1 MSHADYLRLH
11 SVEEAAC
18 RTREILDRHAG
29 KMPHRTK
36 EEKKRRMRMGRK
48 EDGREQRRKGTGCWE
63 AVRDK
68 PEMFAEVRWA
78 ECSEKE
84 SQAAPLEEEEEDQR
98 STGEADRQT
107 LPQLQVG
114 TG

>member
-1 MSHADYLRLH
+1 M
-11 SVEEAAC
+11 EE
-18 RTREILDRHAG
+18 
-29 KMPHRTK
+29 
-36 EEKKRRMRMGRK
+36 
-48 EDGREQRRKGTGCWE
+48 RRKGTGCWE

-68 PEMFAEVRWA
+68 PDVFAEVRWA

-84 SQAAPLEEEEEDQR
+84 SRGALLEEEVEDQR

-114 TG
+114 TGWPGGRLGVTRDDRELLKTTMQQFRRETLTYDSAAIMLTVTL

>member
-1 MSHADYLRLH
+1 M
-11 SVEEAAC
+11 
-18 RTREILDRHAG
+18 TQEILDRRAG

-36 EEKKRRMRMGRK
+36 EKKKRRMRMGRK
-48 EDGREQRRKGTGCWE
+48 EDGKEQRRKGTGCRE

-84 SQAAPLEEEEEDQR
+84 SQEAPLEEEEDQR
-98 STGEADRQT
+98 STGEADRKT
-107 LPQLQVG
+107 LPQL
-114 TG
+114 

>member
-1 MSHADYLRLH
+1 
-11 SVEEAAC
+11 
-18 RTREILDRHAG
+18 
-29 KMPHRTK
+29 
-36 EEKKRRMRMGRK
+36 MRMGRK

-68 PEMFAEVRWA
+68 PEMFADVGWA

-84 SQAAPLEEEEEDQR
+84 SQGAPLEEEEEDQR
-98 STGEADRQT
+98 STGGADRQT